1 MPKSFNIIGVC
12 IPELHYMVNT
22 QNRIKDIATNYIAN
36 GCYFT
41 INRARQFGKTTTL
54 YLLEKYLKEQYV
66 IIRLSFEIADEL
78 FNSLYSFSKG
88 LVYIIYNELK
98 NQGIDK
104 NILDKWNQPVS
115 HEFPFN
121 SLSRH
126 ITELCKESN
135 KKIILMIDEIDKSS
149 DNQIFLSFLGLL
161 RNKYLEQQQQ
171 RDTTFQSVILAG
183 VYDIK
188 NLKLKLH
195 PGDEPKYNIPWN
207 IASDFM
213 VDMCFYP
220 EEIPDML
227 SIYEEDFHTGMDIK
241 NISSLIY
248 EYTCGY
254 PYMVSRICFL
264 IDKYVAGSDG
274 FPGKKEA
281 LTTPGFLK
289 AIRNFLQNSNTLFD
303 DMSKKLDEF
312 PVLKERISDILFYGA
327 QYTFEAN
334 SPIINIGIMF
344 GFLKN
349 SGNLV
354 VVANHI
360 FETKIY
366 NILLSEKELAQGT
379 RQRYTDN
386 RKEFI
391 QDGKLNM
398 HIVMEKF
405 LEYYEEIF
413 GNTNEKFLENEGRR
427 IFLMYLRSIIN
438 GSGNYYIETQT
449 HDQTRTDIIVDYEEQ
464 RFIIEM
470 KLWHGNAYNKR
481 GEEQLAGYLDFY
493 KQDIGYLLS
502 FNSNKNK
509 KTGIKEITINNK
521 KIIEIVV

>member
-1 MPKSFNIIGVC
+1 
-12 IPELHYMVNT
+12 
-22 QNRIKDIATNYIAN
+22 
-36 GCYFT
+36 
-41 INRARQFGKTTTL
+41 
-54 YLLEKYLKEQYV
+54 
-66 IIRLSFEIADEL
+66 
-78 FNSLYSFSKG
+78 
-88 LVYIIYNELK
+88 
-98 NQGIDK
+98 
-104 NILDKWNQPVS
+104 
-115 HEFPFN
+115 
-121 SLSRH
+121 
-126 ITELCKESN
+126 
-135 KKIILMIDEIDKSS
+135 
-149 DNQIFLSFLGLL
+149 
-161 RNKYLEQQQQ
+161 
-171 RDTTFQSVILAG
+171 
-183 VYDIK
+183 
-188 NLKLKLH
+188 
-195 PGDEPKYNIPWN
+195 
-207 IASDFM
+207 M

-220 EEIPDML
+220 EEISDML
-227 SIYEEDFHTGMDIK
+227 SMYEEDFHTGMDIK

-264 IDKYVAGSDG
+264 IDKYVAGSNG

-281 LTTPGFLK
+281 WTKPGFLK
-289 AIRNFLQNSNTLFD
+289 AIRIFLQDSNTLFD

-354 VVANHI
+354 AVANRI

-379 RQRYTDN
+379 MQRYTDN

-427 IFLMYLRSIIN
+427 IFLMYLRPIIN
-438 GSGNYYIETQT
+438 GSGNYYIEAQT
-449 HDQTRTDIIVDYEEQ
+449 RDQTRTDVIVDYGEQ

-493 KQDIGYLLS
+493 KQDIEYLLS
-502 FNSNKNK
+502 FNFNKNK

>member
-1 MPKSFNIIGVC
+1 
-12 IPELHYMVNT
+12 
-22 QNRIKDIATNYIAN
+22 
-36 GCYFT
+36 
-41 INRARQFGKTTTL
+41 
-54 YLLEKYLKEQYV
+54 
-66 IIRLSFEIADEL
+66 
-78 FNSLYSFSKG
+78 
-88 LVYIIYNELK
+88 
-98 NQGIDK
+98 
-104 NILDKWNQPVS
+104 
-115 HEFPFN
+115 
-121 SLSRH
+121 
-126 ITELCKESN
+126 
-135 KKIILMIDEIDKSS
+135 
-149 DNQIFLSFLGLL
+149 
-161 RNKYLEQQQQ
+161 
-171 RDTTFQSVILAG
+171 
-183 VYDIK
+183 
-188 NLKLKLH
+188 
-195 PGDEPKYNIPWN
+195 
-207 IASDFM
+207 
-213 VDMCFYP
+213 
-220 EEIPDML
+220 
-227 SIYEEDFHTGMDIK
+227 
-241 NISSLIY
+241 
-248 EYTCGY
+248 
-254 PYMVSRICFL
+254 
-264 IDKYVAGSDG
+264 
-274 FPGKKEA
+274 
-281 LTTPGFLK
+281 
-289 AIRNFLQNSNTLFD
+289 
-303 DMSKKLDEF
+303 MSKKLDEF

-354 VVANHI
+354 VVANRI

-379 RQRYTDN
+379 MQRYTDN

-464 RFIIEM
+464 RFITEM

-502 FNSNKNK
+502 FNFNKNK
-509 KTGIKEITINNK
+509 KL
-521 KIIEIVV
+521 V